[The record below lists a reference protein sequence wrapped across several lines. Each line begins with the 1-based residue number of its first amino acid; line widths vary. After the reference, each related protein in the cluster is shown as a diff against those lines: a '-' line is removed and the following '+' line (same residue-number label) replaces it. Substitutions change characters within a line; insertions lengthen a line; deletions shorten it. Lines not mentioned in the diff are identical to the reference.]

1 MIIRKKWQPKS
12 YYETGFGEK
21 ICSLKILVTEPA
33 HELELWWFEY
43 WLTELAWLEQV
54 LLPGQWHFFNLI
66 LDMDDDYELITI
78 NKYIWVKTNDEDVA
92 KSNGI
97 N

>member
-12 YYETGFGEK
+12 NYETGFGEK
-21 ICSLKILVTEPA
+21 ICSLKILVNEPA

-43 WLTELAWLEQV
+43 WLIELAWLEQV

-66 LDMDDDYELITI
+66 LDMDDDYETHN
-78 NKYIWVKTNDEDVA
+78 NKQIYLVKTNNEGVA
-92 KSNGI
+92 YINGI